1 MDDYTYCNSVSHGG
15 MTEAH
20 ADGQP
25 MKTTYVPTALK
36 QPTTNRT
43 TVPKRKRVMD
53 SRQRMAAN
61 IRERRRMVEI
71 RKAFDSL
78 ARRLPPTMISRRKKL
93 SRMEILHLSAVYIA
107 MMTKMLLNDDQ
118 QKSLQHVH

>member
-1 MDDYTYCNSVSHGG
+1 MEDHGYGNSVSHGVFTG
-15 MTEAH
+15 ADM
-20 ADGQP
+20 DGQAV
-25 MKTTYVPTALK
+25 KTTYTPKAFK
-36 QPTTNRT
+36 QPTANGT

-78 ARRLPPTMISRRKKL
+78 ARRLPPTIISRRKKL

-118 QKSLQHVH
+118 EKSLQHMH